1 MAFRGGGNQ
10 RTGTGTRAAARLS
23 HAVSWVVERRGA
35 CEVRGGRVHVVAGA
49 AALTLRAGLGLV
61 LGGAAAGRA
70 VARPQAA
77 TPAAGA
83 FDRGRFAAPTR
94 VDNRWW
100 PLVPGT
106 RFTLVGSANRGD
118 GRRPHRVLFT
128 VTDLTKVVD
137 GVTTVVVWDRDF
149 NAGRLLEDEL
159 AFNAQDDDG
168 TVWNFGEYPEQYE
181 HGRLTGAP
189 DTWIV
194 GRAGARAGIAMP
206 GRPRL
211 GTASYLQGWAP
222 AIEFSDR
229 ARVFG
234 TGRRTCVPLG
244 CFRGVLEMD
253 EWNPTEHGA
262 HERKFY
268 APGVGNIRVGVASGK
283 EREGLVL
290 ERVERLSAG
299 AMVTVRRKALALDRR
314 AYRVSP
320 GVYGR
325 TPRARRAGG

>member
-1 MAFRGGGNQ
+1 MRG
-10 RTGTGTRAAARLS
+10 R
-23 HAVSWVVERRGA
+23 
-35 CEVRGGRVHVVAGA
+35 RVHVVARA
-49 AALTLRAGLGLV
+49 SALVLTAGLGLV
-61 LGGAAAGRA
+61 PGGAAEGLAGGRPGA
-70 VARPQAA
+70 V
-77 TPAAGA
+77 TPAAGT
-83 FDRGRFAAPTR
+83 FERGRFSAPTH

-100 PLVPGT
+100 PLVSGT

-118 GRRPHRVLFT
+118 GSKPHRVLFT
-128 VTDLTKVVD
+128 VTDLTKVID

-149 NAGRLLEDEL
+149 NAGRMLEDEL

-181 HGRLTGAP
+181 HGRLAGAP

-206 GRPRL
+206 ASPRV

-229 ARVFG
+229 ARIFG

-244 CFRGVLEMD
+244 CFRGVLETD

-268 APGVGNIRVGVASGK
+268 AAGVGNIRVGVASGK
-283 EREGLVL
+283 EREGLAL
-290 ERVERLSAG
+290 ERVEHLSAG

-314 AYRVSP
+314 AYRVRP

-325 TPRARRAGG
+325 TEPARRAQSAPAG

>member
-1 MAFRGGGNQ
+1 M
-10 RTGTGTRAAARLS
+10 
-23 HAVSWVVERRGA
+23 RR
-35 CEVRGGRVHVVAGA
+35 RRVHVVAGVPA
-49 AALTLRAGLGLV
+49 LALTAGLGLV
-61 LGGAAAGRA
+61 LGGAAAGLA
-70 VARPQAA
+70 GTRPPLAP
-77 TPAAGA
+77 PAAGTPHRGA
-83 FDRGRFAAPTR
+83 FSAPTR

-106 RFTLVGSANRGD
+106 RYTLVGSANRGD

-128 VTDLTKVVD
+128 VTDLTKVID
-137 GVTTVVVWDRDF
+137 GVTTVVVWDRDY
-149 NAGRLLEDEL
+149 NGGRLLEDEL
-159 AFNAQDDDG
+159 AFNAQDDEG

-181 HGRLTGAP
+181 HGRLAGAP

-194 GRAGARAGIAMP
+194 GRAGAREGVAMP
-206 GRPRL
+206 ARPRV

-234 TGRRTCVPLG
+234 TGRRTCVPLA
-244 CFRGVLEMD
+244 CYRGVLETD

-283 EREGLVL
+283 EREALVL
-290 ERVERLSAG
+290 QRVEHLSAG
-299 AMVTVRRKALALDRR
+299 AMVAVRRKALALDRR
-314 AYRVSP
+314 AYRVRP

-325 TPRARRAGG
+325 TERARRAGG